1 MMQPYSNI
9 KDEIQSLL
17 VQYNVERAWLCE
29 ETQLDHEGNRVS
41 IVVYERTGSQHLG
54 FNDPLNAVNLI
65 NAFADLNIRLI
76 NVRNVVSFPKHY
88 DISLR
93 DRATRIYPAA

>member
-1 MMQPYSNI
+1 MIQPYSNI

-17 VQYNVERAWLCE
+17 VQYKVERAWLCE

-41 IVVYERTGSQHLG
+41 IVVYERTVGQHLD
-54 FNDPLNAVNLI
+54 FNDPLNVVHLTD
-65 NAFADLNIRLI
+65 AFADLNIRLI